1 MQEPGTFQWLVLLL
15 LLASL
20 GWWGFVQ
27 LRGLF
32 KRFSSRRWPTAEAT
46 VQKGAVGRVSGV
58 RGSWT
63 YGSFFGYAFA
73 VQGVSY
79 MGLFLVVGDQEQVSA
94 LQNVLVGM
102 PLSVRYKPSD
112 PSVSVVEDL
121 YDPRFRGLNATQ
133 DPEWLKQAPTFSIG
147 DVLRN

>member
-1 MQEPGTFQWLVLLL
+1 MREPGTFQWLVLLL
-15 LLASL
+15 LLVSL

-32 KRFSSRRWPTAEAT
+32 KRFSSRRWSTAEAT
-46 VQKGAVGRVSGV
+46 IQKGAVGRVSSV

-73 VQGVSY
+73 VQGVPY
-79 MGLFLVVGDQEQVSA
+79 TGLFLIVGDQEQASA
-94 LQNVLVGM
+94 LQNALAGM
-102 PLSVRYKPSD
+102 PLSVRYDPSD
-112 PSVSVVEDL
+112 PNVSVVADL

-133 DPEWLKQAPTFSIG
+133 DPEWLKQAPAFSIG